1 MAKVTGNGRDGRRLL
16 LLHLLLLLLLAV
28 GAAEIGGGGGDS
40 RGRPQVAV
48 KVGGCGGKA
57 GQEGQ
62 QRGSGDG

>member
-1 MAKVTGNGRDGRRLL
+1 MAKVTGNGRDGRRRLL
-16 LLHLLLLLLLAV
+16 LPLFLLLAV
-28 GAAEIGGGGGDS
+28 GAAEIGGGGDDS

-62 QRGSGDG
+62 QRGSDDG

>member
-1 MAKVTGNGRDGRRLL
+1 MAKVTGNGRDGRRLI
-16 LLHLLLLLLLAV
+16 LLLLAV
-28 GAAEIGGGGGDS
+28 GAAEIGGGGDS

>member
-16 LLHLLLLLLLAV
+16 LPLFLLLAV
-28 GAAEIGGGGGDS
+28 GAAEIGGGGDS

-62 QRGSGDG
+62 QRRSGDG